1 MLWSTRGCGWGCPEL
16 LTHLFR
22 PLACTGKEVS
32 EVASHATER
41 EKAVGHCSGIREPKS
56 NALFWVR
63 MLVASL
69 CF

>member
-1 MLWSTRGCGWGCPEL
+1 MLWSAWGCGWGCPEL
-16 LTHLFR
+16 LAHLFR
-22 PLACTGKEVS
+22 PLACMGKEVS

-41 EKAVGHCSGIREPKS
+41 EKAVGRCSGIWELKS

-63 MLVASL
+63 MLMASL